1 MPESAGLENCTSA
14 AVYGFIPAS
23 EMRAAFLELPLQ
35 NKKSLARFFYKRTA
49 KHIEKPRRVAGFLVR
64 YLS

>member
-1 MPESAGLENCTSA
+1 MPESVGLENCTSA

-35 NKKSLARFFYKRTA
+35 NKKSLARFFTN
-49 KHIEKPRRVAGFLVR
+49 EQQ
-64 YLS
+64 ST